1 MVFVFIDGFI
11 SAEHDFVVWFNVID
25 FWFDHGF
32 FAIVI
37 DFFNSNRW
45 PVPILVSE
53 KLGGFPEVNNREK
66 VFVIIRS
73 QTSTTADY
81 LFELSH

>member
-25 FWFDHGF
+25 FWFDHCF

-37 DFFNSNRW
+37 DFFDRNRRA
-45 PVPILVSE
+45 VPILVSE
-53 KLGGFPEVNNREK
+53 KLGGFSEVNNCEK

-73 QTSTTADY
+73 QTSATADD